1 MLTASCFHSSFIVLI
16 HSMHFPL
23 ILCYLGWVARSPD
36 GGVED
41 FVILLIDGSHR
52 RQAERPVQCGP
63 LIVPMKFFLMLLMAF
78 SQLICCDLNPQN

>member
-16 HSMHFPL
+16 HSIHFPL

-36 GGVED
+36 GGVKGL
-41 FVILLIDGSHR
+41 VILLIDGSHR

-63 LIVPMKFFLMLLMAF
+63 LIVPMKFFFTLLMAF
-78 SQLICCDLNPQN
+78 SQLLCYDLNQQN